1 MNQMISSQP
10 RYDHFDTAAYLVV
23 RTQIRITVSILLA
36 FFRSAAHTRARKPLG
51 DIAFWLLARPADVA
65 ISSQARCDHFDATL
79 YSSVL
84 RDGKRF
90 YYGIFS
96 GKFQGKPFNFSFV
109 SLRPAFNHRA
119 ELWTCCPDR
128 MGLRYLTGGIALRP
142 TVFLWGL
149 PGQYINYERALEIAG
164 GRPLASPDLRDAV
177 RCAALLLPGGG
188 DMEPRR
194 YGQANTA
201 SRGLEPER
209 DAGELFLLE
218 QFIMEKKPVLGICR
232 GLQVLNVFFGGTLIQ
247 DLPGH
252 SQAAGRD
259 RLHRVRTA
267 PSPLQDLFGE
277 TLVVNSAHH
286 QAADRLGQGLRAV
299 QWAIDGTVEA
309 VIHQSL
315 PVWGVQWHPERL
327 AGPLSLS
334 GAADG
339 GCLFTAWL
347 ALAGGTG
354 QS

>member
-1 MNQMISSQP
+1 M
-10 RYDHFDTAAYLVV
+10 T
-23 RTQIRITVSILLA
+23 
-36 FFRSAAHTRARKPLG
+36 
-51 DIAFWLLARPADVA
+51 

-128 MGLRYLTGGIALRP
+128 MGLRHLTGGIALRP

-201 SRGLEPER
+201 SRGHGRAVP
-209 DAGELFLLE
+209 AGAVHYG
-218 QFIMEKKPVLGICR
+218 EKACSG
-232 GLQVLNVFFGGTLIQ
+232 N
-247 DLPGH
+247 LPGTAGAERVFRRH
-252 SQAAGRD
+252 TDPGPARPQPGGGSGPAPPGTDSPLSPAGPFRRDLGGEQRPSSGGRPAGAGTAGGPMGHRRHGGGGHPPVPAGVGCPVAPGAAGRPLIPV
-259 RLHRVRTA
+259 RSRRWRV
-267 PSPLQDLFGE
+267 PF
-277 TLVVNSAHH
+277 H
-286 QAADRLGQGLRAV
+286 
-299 QWAIDGTVEA
+299 
-309 VIHQSL
+309 
-315 PVWGVQWHPERL
+315 RL
-327 AGPLSLS
+327 AGAGWWHRTILEKNCGFPLDRW
-334 GAADG
+334 A
-339 GCLFTAWL
+339 CPW
-347 ALAGGTG
+347 
-354 QS
+354 

>member
-1 MNQMISSQP
+1 M
-10 RYDHFDTAAYLVV
+10 AY
-23 RTQIRITVSILLA
+23 
-36 FFRSAAHTRARKPLG
+36 FR
-51 DIAFWLLARPADVA
+51 
-65 ISSQARCDHFDATL
+65 
-79 YSSVL
+79 
-84 RDGKRF
+84 
-90 YYGIFS
+90 

-209 DAGELFLLE
+209 DTERPVPAGAVHYG
-218 QFIMEKKPVLGICR
+218 EKACSGE
-232 GLQVLNVFFGGTLIQ
+232 FAGTAGAAHP

-252 SQAAGRD
+252 SQA
-259 RLHRVRTA
+259 V
-267 PSPLQDLFGE
+267 FGY
-277 TLVVNSAHH
+277 
-286 QAADRLGQGLRAV
+286 GQM
-299 QWAIDGTVEA
+299 E
-309 VIHQSL
+309 
-315 PVWGVQWHPERL
+315 
-327 AGPLSLS
+327 
-334 GAADG
+334 GAF
-339 GCLFTAWL
+339 FTAWL

>member
-1 MNQMISSQP
+1 M
-10 RYDHFDTAAYLVV
+10 
-23 RTQIRITVSILLA
+23 SILLA

-128 MGLRYLTGGIALRP
+128 MGLRHLTGGIALRP

-164 GRPLASPDLRDAV
+164 GRPLALRICGMRCGVPPCCCPAAAIWSPALR
-177 RCAALLLPGGG
+177 R
-188 DMEPRR
+188 
-194 YGQANTA
+194 NTA

-218 QFIMEKKPVLGICR
+218 QFIMEKSLFWGIAGDCR
-232 GLQVLNVFFGGTLIQ
+232 
-247 DLPGH
+247 
-252 SQAAGRD
+252 
-259 RLHRVRTA
+259 
-267 PSPLQDLFGE
+267 
-277 TLVVNSAHH
+277 
-286 QAADRLGQGLRAV
+286 
-299 QWAIDGTVEA
+299 
-309 VIHQSL
+309 
-315 PVWGVQWHPERL
+315 
-327 AGPLSLS
+327 
-334 GAADG
+334 
-339 GCLFTAWL
+339 C
-347 ALAGGTG
+347 
-354 QS
+354 

>member
-1 MNQMISSQP
+1 M
-10 RYDHFDTAAYLVV
+10 
-23 RTQIRITVSILLA
+23 
-36 FFRSAAHTRARKPLG
+36 
-51 DIAFWLLARPADVA
+51 
-65 ISSQARCDHFDATL
+65 
-79 YSSVL
+79 
-84 RDGKRF
+84 
-90 YYGIFS
+90 
-96 GKFQGKPFNFSFV
+96 
-109 SLRPAFNHRA
+109 
-119 ELWTCCPDR
+119 
-128 MGLRYLTGGIALRP
+128 RP

-286 QAADRLGQGLRAV
+286 QAADRLGQGLRR
-299 QWAIDGTVEA
+299 
-309 VIHQSL
+309 SN
-315 PVWGVQWHPERL
+315 
-327 AGPLSLS
+327 GP
-334 GAADG
+334 
-339 GCLFTAWL
+339 
-347 ALAGGTG
+347 
-354 QS
+354 

>member
-1 MNQMISSQP
+1 MDHMISSQP

-128 MGLRYLTGGIALRP
+128 MGLRHLTGGIALRP

-232 GLQVLNVFFGGTLIQ
+232 GLQVLNAAASVGVKMPSWPILGPATPSTTSSPAFSSQSSYRAWMSGISILQGPHQVAQKFRNTVF
-247 DLPGH
+247 P
-252 SQAAGRD
+252 
-259 RLHRVRTA
+259 
-267 PSPLQDLFGE
+267 
-277 TLVVNSAHH
+277 
-286 QAADRLGQGLRAV
+286 
-299 QWAIDGTVEA
+299 W
-309 VIHQSL
+309 
-315 PVWGVQWHPERL
+315 
-327 AGPLSLS
+327 
-334 GAADG
+334 
-339 GCLFTAWL
+339 
-347 ALAGGTG
+347 
-354 QS
+354 

>member
-1 MNQMISSQP
+1 MDHMISSQP

-65 ISSQARCDHFDATL
+65 TSSQARCDHFDATL

-84 RDGKRF
+84 QDRKRF

-128 MGLRYLTGGIALRP
+128 MGLRHLTGGIALRP

-177 RCAALLLPGGG
+177 R
-188 DMEPRR
+188 
-194 YGQANTA
+194 
-201 SRGLEPER
+201 
-209 DAGELFLLE
+209 
-218 QFIMEKKPVLGICR
+218 
-232 GLQVLNVFFGGTLIQ
+232 
-247 DLPGH
+247 
-252 SQAAGRD
+252 
-259 RLHRVRTA
+259 
-267 PSPLQDLFGE
+267 
-277 TLVVNSAHH
+277 
-286 QAADRLGQGLRAV
+286 
-299 QWAIDGTVEA
+299 
-309 VIHQSL
+309 
-315 PVWGVQWHPERL
+315 
-327 AGPLSLS
+327 
-334 GAADG
+334 
-339 GCLFTAWL
+339 
-347 ALAGGTG
+347 
-354 QS
+354 